1 MMRKIALI
9 SLLLLASCKTEFPTE
24 TSTFNVEVQLVRP
37 QAVPNLNIANAIVRL
52 RSLETGKIDTAFTDS
67 SGLAV
72 FFDKRPGRYDIRTR
86 LRPEEASLLRKMGS
100 IIWSSTQTAL
110 TFQAHIGRLT
120 KPAATPMTLTI
131 RTCRTWCRFMS
142 FRVLIGL

>member
-24 TSTFNVEVQLVRP
+24 ISTFNVEVQLVRP
-37 QAVPNLNIANAIVRL
+37 QAFPNLNIANAIVRL

-86 LRPEEASLLRKMGS
+86 ASNRNGVMLDTLMRRAQEAKIRLQLL
-100 IIWSSTQTAL
+100 
-110 TFQAHIGRLT
+110 
-120 KPAATPMTLTI
+120 
-131 RTCRTWCRFMS
+131 
-142 FRVLIGL
+142 